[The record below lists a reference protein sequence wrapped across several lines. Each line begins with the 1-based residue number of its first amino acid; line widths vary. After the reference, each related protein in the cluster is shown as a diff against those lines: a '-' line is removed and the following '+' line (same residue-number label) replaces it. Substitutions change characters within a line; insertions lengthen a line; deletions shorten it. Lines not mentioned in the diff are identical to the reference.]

1 MINDLKPGNDKIN
14 MIPIIKL
21 INKRIK
27 FFFDNLK
34 LNKKINLNDEENINN
49 ILNINGSWGSGKST
63 IVNNLEKNW
72 KFKNEKPIFIII
84 NLWEYE
90 IIDYPYYEIIE
101 DIIRNIKPLMKNNN
115 ENDKDSKIKKFLSR
129 IKNLKFSIPITEPHT
144 GMIFSPTIESEFDNL
159 DKENQDLKTTIK
171 NATDEIEE
179 LINFTNK
186 NIIIIFDELD
196 RCLPNNQIK
205 FLSYIKN
212 IFLKLKNVF
221 YVITSNN
228 EVINA
233 NINNISI
240 EKNNIFN
247 EKYTDKIFNVS
258 ISLKDIFFVENM
270 NFSTNDYIQ
279 EFMKQEN
286 IINPR
291 IIKRLLIQVNK
302 TMDYLK
308 QNEIFYF
315 LRDKRKTRLKEIV
328 TKRLEFI
335 IFYIKYN
342 KFNGNQNYNYVL
354 RYINTN
360 SIEWEFLCK
369 KIRLITN
376 YYDKK
381 VLLSKSNQDI
391 FQWILK
397 NKELY
402 FESPTWERNSQVLQ
416 ESLYFYIEINNT
428 ILPIWFSCFIPF
440 LGYYINNI
448 SDFDLEKV
456 FKLIKYP
463 FKDEK
468 IINTL
473 HYEIKNRNFNNHNY
487 ILYSLGHIIIS
498 IKLEELNIPNDL
510 KSFINILVKDFDIK
524 HFVLDEFKITFD
536 VIKIFIDN
544 SIFDY

>member
-1 MINDLKPGNDKIN
+1 MINDLKPSNDKIN

-115 ENDKDSKIKKFLSR
+115 ENDKNSKIKKFLSR

-328 TKRLEFI
+328 SKRLEFI
-335 IFYIKYN
+335 IFYIKYI

-402 FESPTWERNSQVLQ
+402 FESPTWERNPQVLQ

-487 ILYSLGHIIIS
+487 ILCSLGHIIIS